1 MLAERKE
8 TLLFMGERKVF
19 FRGGLNL
26 LFPFFM
32 HFQYQLNMWLVDE
45 APPGAPK
52 KKKGQLGWIDIIII
66 VALIYICVVVV
77 LTLSGPSMGR
87 DHSDVIKNL

>member
-1 MLAERKE
+1 VFR
-8 TLLFMGERKVF
+8 LFGHGF
-19 FRGGLNL
+19 NL

-32 HFQYQLNMWLVDE
+32 HLRQWLDTLLVDE
-45 APPGAPK
+45 SPPSAPEKK